1 MDKLKQKFSTVIALL
16 FSSETRQTYGRA
28 IALTWDILR
37 ETTLLLWL
45 LFCSVFL
52 VFFWGANYI
61 QQANQNIKTWYAD
74 LDESQRQNVVGTAF
88 ASLQNSV
95 GFSLGS
101 SVELAKSQL
110 DITSDPPA
118 LPAFPAAPAI
128 AKPEITEQ
136 APKTPAASKVTAPE
150 MVSTPKVET
159 TVTEV
164 TVKDEA
170 SETSETV

>member
-37 ETTLLLWL
+37 ETTLFLWL

-52 VFFWGANYI
+52 VFFWGANYV
-61 QQANQNIKTWYAD
+61 QQANKNIKTWYAE

-101 SVELAKSQL
+101 SVELAKAQL
-110 DITSDPPA
+110 DIKADPPA

-128 AKPEITEQ
+128 AKSETKEESPTE
-136 APKTPAASKVTAPE
+136 APTT
-150 MVSTPKVET
+150 VSSPKIET
-159 TVTEV
+159 TVTEI
-164 TVKDEA
+164 TGKDEP
-170 SETSETV
+170 SEKV